1 MLIAYHS
8 PPEHRLF
15 QINDFCSLRD
25 FWICI
30 SKFKNSG
37 FPSLLLCSHLH
48 GLLRSRRDG
57 HEPNTLNQSWD
68 SPLMVICFL
77 LDKHK
82 FSEIPFQKSSLQTVF
97 LPIFLSSKQVSQ
109 SDTGEEISTKS
120 STESRAEISVAFITA
135 ASVSF
140 SSIKRVII
148 YYVYSIITV

>member
-82 FSEIPFQKSSLQTVF
+82 FSEIPFQKSSLQTF
-97 LPIFLSSKQVSQ
+97 FLSSCLLSKLVNQTQGKKYQPSLLQNPELKFPLLSSLLQVFHL
-109 SDTGEEISTKS
+109 
-120 STESRAEISVAFITA
+120 VASNVWLYTMF
-135 ASVSF
+135 
-140 SSIKRVII
+140 
-148 YYVYSIITV
+148 TVL